1 MLTDYVLG
9 VLASV
14 FAVALFRLA
23 RVERQ
28 DSVRLWAAALG
39 ATALAAAFGGTFHGL
54 TLILGD
60 LARTV
65 LWKATVYSTGLA
77 SFFLLS
83 AAIMASVAG
92 QFRRSLLAM
101 AALKL
106 AVYALWMATHDDFR
120 YVVYDYAPTL
130 VGVLILQLAT
140 ARARGTAGARWIVS
154 GILLLFA
161 AAGIQRTGLALH
173 QHFNHNDLYHIVQMA
188 AVYLLYRGGREL
200 RDRR

>member
-9 VLASV
+9 VLAGV
-14 FAVALFRLA
+14 LAVALFRLG

-28 DSVRLWAAALG
+28 NSVRLWAAALG

-60 LARTV
+60 LAQTV

-83 AAIMASVAG
+83 AAIVASVAG

-106 AVYALWMATHDDFR
+106 AIYALWMATHDDFR

-130 VGVLILQLAT
+130 VGVLILQLAA
-140 ARARGTAGARWIVS
+140 ARVGGAASARWIVS
-154 GILLLFA
+154 GILLSFA

-173 QHFNHNDLYHIVQMA
+173 EHFNHNDLYHIVQMA